1 MCFFLDNAAGAIYNP
16 NDFRVTKSVQLF
28 RLRVSE
34 MNLSAANRESS
45 KKLRLFTLLV
55 ILPVVFLLLFKCGYA
70 GGKWYNYYENG
81 VKYMKQ
87 GKYQRAINEFRSA
100 ISLEFEDTKRMRTYG
115 MHFIEYYPHRYLAE
129 AYYYLGDLE
138 NAKKEVDL
146 SLAFQS
152 SKEAKKLQS
161 QIHGGE
167 PPPVKVSPEQAKLAE
182 QEQLVLAQERQKLE
196 QEKELLA
203 EKEREEREKALK
215 ELEDREK
222 KLTER
227 EARLQKTPYYLY
239 MISDLPAGAL
249 TYDPSKV
256 TQVGS
261 RLSIA
266 VLKFSFSGAGR
277 DLSDDILNELI
288 TRLYNLGGRFNIM
301 EREKYDKIVKEQ
313 LRGQAG
319 QIDEATAAKAGKL
332 IGVDAVLTGNI
343 TVGDDGSLK
352 TWGRLVNTETG
363 KLVTAQDA
371 YASTSDLNGIRTA
384 SRDLAVKIYND
395 LPLVEGY
402 VIDVEGDNII
412 LDLGADKHMKR
423 DMQCVL
429 YRDGKEVKHPIS
441 GELRYVN
448 KIYLGE
454 VVLTQIQE
462 RSSLSNL
469 IITGEKA
476 KISIGDKVVVK

>member
-1 MCFFLDNAAGAIYNP
+1 
-16 NDFRVTKSVQLF
+16 
-28 RLRVSE
+28 
-34 MNLSAANRESS
+34 MNLSVRNRTFP
-45 KKLRLFTLLV
+45 KKLNLPALVV

-81 VKYMKQ
+81 VKYMEK
-87 GKYQRAINEFRSA
+87 GKYQRAINEFKSA
-100 ISLEFEDTKRMRTYG
+100 ISLEFADKKRMRTYG
-115 MHFIEYYPHRYLAE
+115 MHFIKYYPHRYLAE

-138 NAKKEVDL
+138 NAEKEVDL

-161 QIHGGE
+161 KIHGGE
-167 PPPVKVSPEQAKLAE
+167 APPVEVSPEEVRLKE
-182 QEQLVLAQERQKLE
+182 QEQLALAEERQKLE

-203 EKEREEREKALK
+203 EKERKERERALK
-215 ELEDREK
+215 EIEDRER
-222 KLTER
+222 KLAEK
-227 EARLQKTPYYLY
+227 EAQLKKTPYHLY
-239 MISDLPAGAL
+239 MVSDLPAGAL
-249 TYDPSKV
+249 TYDPTKV

-266 VLKFSFSGAGR
+266 VLKFSCSSPGR

-332 IGVDAVLTGNI
+332 IGVDAVLTGSI
-343 TVGDDGSLK
+343 TVGEDGSLK
-352 TWGRLVNTETG
+352 IWGRLVNTETG

-371 YASTSDLNGIRTA
+371 YASSCDLNGIRTA
-384 SRDLAVKIYND
+384 SRELAVKVYND

-402 VIDVEGDNII
+402 VIDVEGSDII
-412 LDLGADKHMKR
+412 LDLGADKHMKK

-441 GELRYVN
+441 GEVTYVN

-454 VVLTQIQE
+454 VVLTQVQE
-462 RSSLSNL
+462 RASVSKL
-469 IITGEKA
+469 IVTEEKSE
-476 KISIGDKVVVK
+476 ISVGDKVVVK

>member
-1 MCFFLDNAAGAIYNP
+1 
-16 NDFRVTKSVQLF
+16 
-28 RLRVSE
+28 

-87 GKYQRAINEFRSA
+87 GKYQRAINEFKSA
-100 ISLEFEDTKRMRTYG
+100 ISLEFADKKRMRTYG
-115 MHFIEYYPHRYLAE
+115 MHFIKYYPHRYLAE

-138 NAKKEVDL
+138 SAKKEVDL

-161 QIHGGE
+161 KILGGE
-167 PPPVKVSPEQAKLAE
+167 APPLEVSPEEAKLRE
-182 QEQLVLAQERQKLE
+182 QEQLALAQERQRLE
-196 QEKELLA
+196 KEKELLA

-215 ELEDREK
+215 ELEDRER
-222 KLTER
+222 KLAER
-227 EARLQKTPYYLY
+227 EAKLEEAPFYLY
-239 MISDLPAGAL
+239 MTSDLPTGAL
-249 TYDPSKV
+249 TYDPGKV
-256 TQVGS
+256 AQVGS

-266 VLKFSFSGAGR
+266 VLKFSFSGPGR

-288 TRLYNLGGRFNIM
+288 TRLYSLRRFDIL
-301 EREKYDKIVKEQ
+301 EREKYDKVVQEQ

-319 QIDEATAAKAGKL
+319 QIDEATAAQAGKL
-332 IGVDAVLTGNI
+332 MGVDAALTGSI
-343 TVGDDGSLK
+343 AIGEDGSLK
-352 TWGRLVNTETG
+352 IWGRLVNTETG

-371 YASTSDLNGIRTA
+371 YASASDLTGIRTA
-384 SRDLAVKIYND
+384 STDLAVKIYND

-402 VIDVEGDNII
+402 VMDVEGDNLV
-412 LDLGADKHMKR
+412 LDLGSEKHMKR
-423 DMQCVL
+423 DMQCVV
-429 YRDGKEVKHPIS
+429 YREGEDIKHPIS
-441 GELRYVN
+441 GEILDKK

-454 VVLTQIQE
+454 VVLTQVQE

-469 IITGEKA
+469 IIKEEKS
-476 KISIGDKVVVK
+476 KISVGDKVVVK

>member
-1 MCFFLDNAAGAIYNP
+1 
-16 NDFRVTKSVQLF
+16 
-28 RLRVSE
+28 
-34 MNLSAANRESS
+34 MNLSTANRESS
-45 KKLRLFTLLV
+45 KKLRLFALLV

-81 VKYMKQ
+81 VKYMKE
-87 GKYQRAINEFRSA
+87 GKYQRAINEFKSA

-115 MHFIEYYPHRYLAE
+115 MHFIQYYPHRYLAE

-138 NAKKEVDL
+138 NAKKEIDL
-146 SLAFQS
+146 SLAFQPGE
-152 SKEAKKLQS
+152 EATKLHS
-161 QIHGGE
+161 QIYGGE
-167 PPPVKVSPEQAKLAE
+167 PPPVEVSPEEVRLRE
-182 QEQLVLAQERQKLE
+182 QEQLALAQERQRLEEEKRKLE
-196 QEKELLA
+196 EEKELLA
-203 EKEREEREKALK
+203 EKERKEREKALK
-215 ELEDREK
+215 ELEDRER
-222 KLTER
+222 KLAER
-227 EARLQKTPYYLY
+227 EAQREKAPYYLY

-249 TYDPSKV
+249 TYDPNKV

-266 VLKFSFSGAGR
+266 VLKFSFSGPGR
-277 DLSDDILNELI
+277 DLSDDILNELT

-332 IGVDAVLTGNI
+332 IGVDAVLTGSI
-343 TVGDDGSLK
+343 AVGEDGSLK
-352 TWGRLVNTETG
+352 IWGRLVNTETG
-363 KLVTAQDA
+363 QLVTAQDA
-371 YASTSDLNGIRTA
+371 YASTSEQNGIRTA
-384 SRDLAVKIYND
+384 SRDLAVKVYND

-402 VIDVEGDNII
+402 VINVEGDNII
-412 LDLGADKHMKR
+412 LDLGADKHMKK

-429 YRDGKEVKHPIS
+429 YRDGEEIKHPIS
-441 GELRYVN
+441 GEALYVK

-454 VVLTQIQE
+454 VVLTQVQE
-462 RSSLSNL
+462 RSSLSSL
-469 IITGEKA
+469 ITTEEKA